1 MAGLFSPE
9 VCPLDWVSLLLR
21 TLSVLGR
28 LPEPQKS
35 HKSPGDFI
43 LPSKDVRKKLL
54 LPGLFIS
61 QRKGILR
68 TMERVKKHIRV
79 KGRFLRLSPLRFFES
94 AMGRSE
100 LKPPRVSGTP
110 SSTWVISQVNREGNE
125 AQFPESEA
133 TKGTGLAA
141 PKLDCVWRG
150 IVKTGSKLRSRRILI
165 QEVGNGDREP
175 VLLCFSGD
183 SHAAALVCC
192 PVLCNKP

>member
-1 MAGLFSPE
+1 MSFRLGLPPTQDTFGAWQTSRAPE
-9 VCPLDWVSLLLR
+9 
-21 TLSVLGR
+21 
-28 LPEPQKS
+28 
-35 HKSPGDFI
+35 
-43 LPSKDVRKKLL
+43 
-54 LPGLFIS
+54 IS
-61 QRKGILR
+61 QITRRLYFAKQGC
-68 TMERVKKHIRV
+68 KKKAITSWSFHFPKIGHF
-79 KGRFLRLSPLRFFES
+79 KNHGESEKTHQSEGPFLRLSPLRFFES